1 MTDFNAAPTA
11 GWIFF
16 DADCRFCV
24 AGRRRWGR
32 VLERRGFAWL
42 PLQSP
47 GAAARLGVP
56 EARLLDELR
65 VLTADGRPLGGLDAV
80 LALMRRVW
88 WLLPLAWLFGH
99 PALRPLAA
107 AAYRRLAR
115 HRHCLGGH
123 CRIALKGATP

>member
-1 MTDFNAAPTA
+1 MTDTRVTPGA

-16 DADCRFCV
+16 DGSCRFCV

-32 VLERRGFAWL
+32 VLERRGFAWV

-56 EARLLDELR
+56 ESELLAELR
-65 VLTADGRPLGGLDAV
+65 VLPTVGPALGGADAV
-80 LALMRRVW
+80 LALMRHVW
-88 WLLPLAWLFGH
+88 WLQPLAWLAGL

-107 AAYRRLAR
+107 AAYRRVAR
-115 HRHCLGGH
+115 HRHCLGGP
-123 CRIALKGATP
+123 CRIDLKGATP